1 MNPEVEKTK
10 RGRPVQPPV
19 ATLQWLTVTQAL
31 KLCREMGRSISRDR
45 LNRAISEGRL
55 VAYVD
60 PDRLDRFRQP
70 LTRIARKDLDRW
82 LAGSLRLVKVAPLA
96 RRA

>member
-1 MNPEVEKTK
+1 MNPEPEKPK
-10 RGRPVQPPV
+10 RGRTVQPPV
-19 ATLQWLTVTQAL
+19 ATLEWLSIAQAL
-31 KLCREMGRSISRDR
+31 KLCRQLGRSLSRDR

-82 LAGSLRLVKVAPLA
+82 LAGSLRPVKVAPLA

>member
-1 MNPEVEKTK
+1 MNPEAKKPK

-19 ATLQWLTVTQAL
+19 ATLQWLSITQAL
-31 KLCREMGRSISRDR
+31 KLCRELGRSISRDR

-60 PDRLDRFRQP
+60 PDRLDRERNP
-70 LTRIARKDLDRW
+70 LTYIARKDLDRW

>member
-1 MNPEVEKTK
+1 MNPEAKKPK

-19 ATLQWLTVTQAL
+19 ATLEWLSIAQAL
-31 KLCREMGRSISRDR
+31 KLCRQLGRS

-60 PDRLDRFRQP
+60 PDRLDRERNP
-70 LTRIARKDLDRW
+70 LTYIARKDLDRW

>member
-1 MNPEVEKTK
+1 MTPAAEKPK

-31 KLCREMGRSISRDR
+31 KLCRELGRSLSRAR
-45 LNRAISEGRL
+45 LNRAIYEGRL

-82 LAGSLRLVKVAPLA
+82 LAGSLRPVKVSPLA